1 MDNDNRKRSNRTAL
15 AIACAAAIPALGTLF
30 VASAEG
36 QHRNDAQATTVM
48 QQAAATAQ
56 PQALPAE
63 APQAAPPGTQP
74 VMLPRPAEAGD
85 PLAADPAKQFE
96 LPLKPGEFEW
106 HPEASLAGD
115 VVILVSL
122 PTQELHVY
130 RGGVRIARSSIS
142 TGKAGHDTPVGAFPI
157 LQKRKV
163 HHSSLY
169 DDAPMPFMQRLTWGG
184 IALHAGRNPGYPASH
199 GCIRLPMEF
208 AEKLFDVTD
217 HGEVVVVADYTM
229 FGNDVLSPGPV
240 ASPKL
245 LSVARSALEPDEHAE
260 DVASAGI

>member
-1 MDNDNRKRSNRTAL
+1 MDTDKKKRSSRTAL
-15 AIACAAAIPALGTLF
+15 AIACVAAIPALGTLF

-36 QHRNDAQATTVM
+36 QHRDDARVV
-48 QQAAATAQ
+48 QQVPAPVAPARDAAIN
-56 PQALPAE
+56 PAE
-63 APQAAPPGTQP
+63 P
-74 VMLPRPAEAGD
+74 VMLPADATASAPAVQD
-85 PLAADPAKQFE
+85 PTAHFE

-106 HPEASLAGD
+106 HPEASTSGD
-115 VVILVSL
+115 VVMLVSL
-122 PTQELHVY
+122 PMQELHVY
-130 RGGVRIARSSIS
+130 RGGVRIGRSSIS
-142 TGKAGHDTPVGAFPI
+142 TGKTGHDTPVGAFPI

-169 DDAPMPFMQRLTWGG
+169 DDAPMPFMQRLTWDG

-199 GCIRLPMEF
+199 GCIRLPLEF
-208 AEKLFDVTD
+208 AEKLFGVTD

-240 ASPKL
+240 APASL
-245 LSVARSALEPDEHAE
+245 LAVARSAIEADEHAD

>member
-1 MDNDNRKRSNRTAL
+1 MDTNKKNRSNRTAL

-36 QHRNDAQATTVM
+36 QHRNEAAVAQAVPV
-48 QQAAATAQ
+48 QPAQLQGRPSQDPPLDAAA
-56 PQALPAE
+56 
-63 APQAAPPGTQP
+63 P
-74 VMLPRPAEAGD
+74 VMLPEQATAQGTQPQ
-85 PLAADPAKQFE
+85 DPAAHFE

-106 HPEASLAGD
+106 HPDASPGGD

-122 PTQELHVY
+122 PMQELHVY
-130 RGGVRIARSSIS
+130 RGGVRIGRSSIS
-142 TGKAGHDTPVGAFPI
+142 TGKSGHDTPVGAFPI

-169 DDAPMPFMQRLTWGG
+169 DDAPMPFMQRLTWDG

-199 GCIRLPMEF
+199 GCIRLPREF
-208 AEKLFDVTD
+208 AENLYGVTN

-229 FGNDVLSPGPV
+229 FGNEVLSPGPV
-240 ASPKL
+240 APPKL
-245 LSVARSALEPDEHAE
+245 LAVARSALESEHAD